1 MFARVSRTRA
11 MPPDWVAPVA
21 TARGSDAGRDRTTGD
36 SQPDFL
42 DFTPLARLC
51 GIEFEVRI
59 APDLVARAKDETV
72 LRCVLRAAADA
83 LRMRGPRMQAM
94 NPMVFAIKA
103 LRAPAQLAT
112 QWRLAL
118 LLQAGAGNSRPVVHL
133 ALA

>member
-1 MFARVSRTRA
+1 

-21 TARGSDAGRDRTTGD
+21 AAPGRSAKDRKTGN
-36 SQPDFL
+36 PRHEFL

-51 GIEFEVRI
+51 GIDFEVRL
-59 APDLVARAKDETV
+59 APELVARAKDETV

-118 LLQAGAGNSRPVVHL
+118 LLQTGADNSRPVVHL